1 MILDCGVSSTMF
13 LYQEKSHVLLHY
25 IPAHENNALLHGV
38 SIRRRIVMIQRFL
51 NESKSFILKNR
62 DALGRI
68 NYQDNLLQN
77 LLHVHLNDI
86 CKTYLIYSTI
96 EEVSDAVKP
105 HLVYIEES
113 HINNK
118 VRNATLNTVLV
129 IPTKVLVK
137 HDFDSVTSYFSSS
150 SCLIYLMDKKS
161 RRET

>member
-1 MILDCGVSSTMF
+1 MF
-13 LYQEKSHVLLHY
+13 LYLGKKSCFITLYTCSWEQCFITRGKYTEKDSHDPKISQWEQIIY
-25 IPAHENNALLHGV
+25 SE
-38 SIRRRIVMIQRFL
+38 
-51 NESKSFILKNR
+51 NR

-150 SCLIYLMDKKS
+150 SCLI
-161 RRET
+161 